1 MIRGDVHEISLPR
14 RRGHVQQGGRYA
26 VIVQADDLQP
36 LSTVIVSPTS
46 RSAVPASFR
55 PAISVGGQ
63 ETRVLCEMTR
73 AVDLRSLGDRVGH
86 LSLDELADVEEALE
100 LILGLN

>member
-14 RRGHVQQGGRYA
+14 RRGHVQQGGCYA
-26 VIVQADDLQP
+26 VIVQADDLQA